1 MKTYCKY
8 YVSLHGGKFN
18 FRLHSYHIFL
28 RHYCVQTFLLSSSMS
43 YSLSGRQTDIV
54 CTRWIFKFI
63 LPWFSVI
70 PMQISAHIWNFF
82 RINCIILCFQN
93 SSGAS
98 LYSLPEP
105 FRFHR
110 GWVSV
115 KAQQQHEVVSFYLS
129 LNRSLKLLLLS
140 AGKQVKKRWWEQ

>member
-1 MKTYCKY
+1 MKMKTYCKY

-54 CTRWIFKFI
+54 CTRWILKFI

-82 RINCIILCFQN
+82 LGSTASFSVFRTAQVHLCILC
-93 SSGAS
+93 
-98 LYSLPEP
+98 
-105 FRFHR
+105 
-110 GWVSV
+110 
-115 KAQQQHEVVSFYLS
+115 LS
-129 LNRSLKLLLLS
+129 LSDSTEAELVLKHSSSMKLWAFTCHWTVLWNCCCSQQGNR
-140 AGKQVKKRWWEQ
+140 